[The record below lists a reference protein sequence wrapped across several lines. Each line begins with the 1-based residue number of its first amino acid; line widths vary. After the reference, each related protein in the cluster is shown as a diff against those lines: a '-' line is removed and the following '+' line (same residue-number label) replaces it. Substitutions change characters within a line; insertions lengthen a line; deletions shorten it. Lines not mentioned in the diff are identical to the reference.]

1 MSGRTIIYDKSF
13 DAGVI
18 LLGGYLLLYPVIDA
32 VVDGLRGNP
41 YAFPKFENDFISF
54 RYAHTARTRELP
66 PLVIIFS
73 IRKDGSVTLE
83 TIEEDDSY

>member
-13 DAGVI
+13 DVGVE
-18 LLGGYLLLYPVIDA
+18 LLGGYLLLDPVIDGVIDA
-32 VVDGLRGNP
+32 LRGNP

-54 RYAHTARTRELP
+54 RYASTSKTHDLHALA
-66 PLVIIFS
+66 IIFS
-73 IRKDGSVTLE
+73 IGKDGSVTLE